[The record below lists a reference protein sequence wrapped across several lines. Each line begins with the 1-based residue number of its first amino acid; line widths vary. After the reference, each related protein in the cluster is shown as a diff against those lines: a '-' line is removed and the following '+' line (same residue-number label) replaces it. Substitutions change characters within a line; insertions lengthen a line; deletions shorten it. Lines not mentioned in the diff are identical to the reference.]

1 MPTMKFSLRESVPIL
16 NRDAPITTRIAALV
30 FLISFCMSLHLLVN
44 LISATHLLSLQN
56 SSSPKMSGDSLRRLM
71 LFTVATIAVWV
82 LAKGLLIAN
91 LFFRRR
97 WAKNVLSVITL
108 LVFFAILFAHTVHPE
123 NASTNLSN
131 NLEHVA
137 EVIAVIL
144 LFTPK
149 SAAWFRFRA

>member
-44 LISATHLLSLQN
+44 LISATHLLSSQN

-91 LFFRRR
+91 LLLRRR
-97 WAKNVLSVITL
+97 G
-108 LVFFAILFAHTVHPE
+108 
-123 NASTNLSN
+123 
-131 NLEHVA
+131 
-137 EVIAVIL
+137 
-144 LFTPK
+144 PK
-149 SAAWFRFRA
+149 TCCP